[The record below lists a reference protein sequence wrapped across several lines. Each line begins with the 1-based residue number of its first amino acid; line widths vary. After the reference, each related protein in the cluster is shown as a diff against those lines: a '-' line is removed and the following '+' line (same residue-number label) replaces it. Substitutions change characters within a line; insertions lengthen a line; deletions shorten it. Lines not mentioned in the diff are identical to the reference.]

1 MKYAKL
7 FLLSV
12 LFFSCSSDSYNEKAL
27 NKILSDFDRHS
38 YFIGLMVKSG
48 SSTSPYVVENSDLYS
63 CYKEKD
69 GLTEKSYAKRM
80 KSIIRNNKVVEI
92 DSTDLIKFGF
102 LRVNPSCT
110 VAADMEGDTSLIL
123 HKYFR
128 KLTSTYRVNET
139 VISTDQWNG
148 IIYALFRK
156 EVFTKTVD
164 ESGMLYVPDGQ
175 FEK

>member
-1 MKYAKL
+1 MYAKL

-12 LFFSCSSDSYNEKAL
+12 LFFSCRSSLYKGEAL

-48 SSTSPYVVENSDLYS
+48 AFTSPYVIENRRLCRY
-63 CYKEKD
+63 YQEKEC
-69 GLTEKSYAKRM
+69 LTEKTYVKRM

-92 DSTDLIKFGF
+92 DSADLIKFGF
-102 LRVNPSCT
+102 LRVNPSNT
-110 VAADMEGDTSLIL
+110 IAADMEGDTSLIL

-128 KLTSTYRVNET
+128 KRTSTYRVNET
-139 VISTDQWNG
+139 VISTDQWNA

-156 EVFTKTVD
+156 RIFTKTAD
-164 ESGMLYVPDGQ
+164 ESGMLYVPDEQ
-175 FEK
+175 FGK